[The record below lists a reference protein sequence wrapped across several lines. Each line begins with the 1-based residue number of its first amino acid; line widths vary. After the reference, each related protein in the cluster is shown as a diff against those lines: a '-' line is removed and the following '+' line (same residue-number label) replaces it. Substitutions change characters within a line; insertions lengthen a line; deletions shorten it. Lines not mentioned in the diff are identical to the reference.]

1 MPLESYYIGHQDAKL
16 TDEQRKILVD
26 YFKKKK
32 RKLKEKWLFKNQ
44 KSWRKNGWGN
54 ILYFLT
60 VIAESAISGFSG
72 FLKRER
78 PISFASLQS
87 DFGQQFLTERKLN
100 TEVFN
105 TLYLWKPNHYY
116 LEKSKAVLQIAN
128 LLGGIYK
135 LSAIG
140 KIIPGFLS
148 DQIYDAVSR
157 NRMKLANQKC
167 YLPTQM
173 KEKNL

>member
-1 MPLESYYIGHQDAKL
+1 MGKHIVFFDGDCGVCNFWVQW
-16 TDEQRKILVD
+16 I
-26 YFKKKK
+26 
-32 RKLKEKWLFKNQ
+32 
-44 KSWRKNGWGN
+44 
-54 ILYFLT
+54 
-60 VIAESAISGFSG
+60 
-72 FLKRER
+72 LKRDKKDR
-78 PISFASLQS
+78 FLFASLQS
-87 DFGQQFLTERKLN
+87 DFGQEFLTERKLN

-116 LEKSKAVLQIAN
+116 LEKSKAVLHIAH

-148 DQIYDAVSR
+148 DQIYDTVSR

-167 YLPTQM
+167 YLPTPDER
-173 KEKNL
+173 KKFIEV